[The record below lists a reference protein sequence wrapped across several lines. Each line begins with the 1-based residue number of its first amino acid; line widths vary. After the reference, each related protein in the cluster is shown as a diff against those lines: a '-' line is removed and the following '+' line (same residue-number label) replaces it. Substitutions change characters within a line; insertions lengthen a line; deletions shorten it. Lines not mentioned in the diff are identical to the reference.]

1 MTMTREFESLYILF
15 SDISGSSS
23 IYEQLGDR
31 AAQEIIGRILTR
43 LSDLTVEFDGKVI
56 KTVGDAVIATFQS
69 VDNAIEA
76 AKSMQMAMICGI
88 CEKKDLPPI
97 NIHIGIHH
105 GAVVIDDDDIFGDAV
120 NIASRVADYAKPR
133 QIVATRAVIEK
144 LPKNSMHLKKY
155 IGRITAKNISG
166 EIELFEVLFGDQQTT
181 MVIDS
186 REISDA
192 LFCSSLYLL
201 HGRRVISV
209 DADRPVVSVG
219 REDYNDIAIKYSW
232 VSRTH
237 AYLENRNGI
246 FMVSDKSSNGTFIYP
261 ENAEPIYINQREHP
275 LVGKGVIFIGREK
288 SGEHENHDDVMDVIQ
303 YEVR

>member
-1 MTMTREFESLYILF
+1 MTRKFESLYILF

-31 AAQEIIGRILTR
+31 SAQEIIGQILTR
-43 LSDLTVEFDGKVI
+43 LSDLTIQFDGKVI
-56 KTVGDAVIATFQS
+56 KTVGDAVIATFFS
-69 VDNAIEA
+69 LDNVIEA
-76 AKSMQMAMICGI
+76 AKSMQMTMICGI
-88 CEKKDLPPI
+88 SDKADLPPI
-97 NIHIGIHH
+97 NIHIGIHY
-105 GAVVIDDDDIFGDAV
+105 GTIVLDNDDIFGDAV

-144 LPKNSMHLKKY
+144 LPLHSGHLKKY
-155 IGRITAKNISG
+155 IGRITAKNITG
-166 EIELFEVLFGDQQTT
+166 EIELFEILFGNQQTT

-186 REISDA
+186 REISEA
-192 LFCSSLYLL
+192 LFCASLYLL

-261 ENAEPIYINQREHP
+261 DNAEPVYINQREHP
-275 LVGKGVIFIGREK
+275 LVGRGFMVMGRKKNKGDE
-288 SGEHENHDDVMDVIQ
+288 ENDDVLDIIQ
-303 YEVR
+303 YDVR